1 MKGKK
6 LWITLI
12 AMILMT
18 FTLVACGG
26 NNTAEE
32 NESTTN
38 DNATTE
44 GEEQSNE
51 KAEEPT
57 IVAGAAMQDGT
68 YRLEEQDFDDNG
80 WKVFLEMTVED
91 GKIVSSDFDYVN
103 EEGTLKTEDEEY
115 QNMMAE
121 SSGVGPQ
128 EFTEQLTES
137 LIATQ
142 NALEVDIVSG
152 ATGSSASFINYAQ
165 QLIQAAQKGDTETI
179 VIPNQAPLQDGE
191 YSLEEKNI
199 GSTGWRFVM
208 DMTVTDGEIVA
219 SNYNYVNA
227 DGDLKTDDDEYQ
239 ELMTEKVGIGPQDF
253 VPQLN
258 DALVK
263 TQDPTQVEVISGA
276 THSAEV
282 FKVYAAQLINA
293 AQKGDTTK
301 IEIDNFVYE
310 N

>member
-6 LWITLI
+6 YLLSLLTIVS
-12 AMILMT
+12 MVV
-18 FTLVACGG
+18 FLVACGG
-26 NNTAEE
+26 DNPAEE
-32 NESTTN
+32 DASTN
-38 DNATTE
+38 NNATTE
-44 GEEQSNE
+44 EEEQSNDQT
-51 KAEEPT
+51 EEPT
-57 IVAGAAMQDGT
+57 VVAGAPLQDGT
-68 YRLEEQDFDDNG
+68 YRLEEKDFDDHG
-80 WKVFLEMTVED
+80 WKTFVEIKVED
-91 GKIVSSDFDYVN
+91 GKIVATDYDYVN
-103 EEGTLKTEDEEY
+103 EEGTLKSEDEGY
-115 QNMMAE
+115 QEAM
-121 SSGVGPQ
+121 SDKVGIGPV
-128 EFTEQLTES
+128 EFTKELADA

-142 NALEVDIVSG
+142 NALDVDIVSG
-152 ATGSSASFINYAQ
+152 ATSSSASFINYAQ

-179 VIPNQAPLQDGE
+179 IIENQAPLQDGE

-208 DMTVTDGEIVA
+208 DMTVADGKIVE

-227 DGDLKTDDDEYQ
+227 DGNYKTDDEDYQ

-258 DALVK
+258 DALVE
-263 TQDPTQVEVISGA
+263 TQDPAQVEVISGA

-301 IEIDNFVYE
+301 IEIDNVVYE
-310 N
+310 K